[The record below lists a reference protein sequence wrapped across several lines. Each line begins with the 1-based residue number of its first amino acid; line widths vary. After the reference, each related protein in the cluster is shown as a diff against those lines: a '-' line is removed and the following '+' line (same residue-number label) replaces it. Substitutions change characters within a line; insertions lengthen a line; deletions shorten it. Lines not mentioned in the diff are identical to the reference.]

1 LYAVVAFFLRSI
13 VAGYAA
19 MTLGWGLSVAV
30 FCYALLVV
38 KLVILV
44 RIKFNFLVWIDGVF
58 VLYKVI
64 WQILSSLFIFNL
76 LHNYI

>member
-1 LYAVVAFFLRSI
+1 MYAVVAFFLRSI

-44 RIKFNFLVWIDGVF
+44 RVKCNFLV
-58 VLYKVI
+58 
-64 WQILSSLFIFNL
+64 
-76 LHNYI
+76 